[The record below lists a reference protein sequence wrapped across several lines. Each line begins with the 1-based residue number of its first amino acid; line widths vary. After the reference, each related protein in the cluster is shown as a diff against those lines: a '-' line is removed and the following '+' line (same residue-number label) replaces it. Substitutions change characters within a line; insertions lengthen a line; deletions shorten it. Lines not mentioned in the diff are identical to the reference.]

1 MDSDR
6 LLLTEEEWAAQ
17 MKEKKSE
24 EASSSRGG
32 DGKHRS
38 KASSDKKEKVD
49 PNACWRCRKTGHW
62 TKECPNHKQEKK
74 AEAHLAQ
81 TDDDD
86 DEATLLIAT
95 FCALHDVEAK
105 EKGEVMVK
113 QEHGKALKA
122 IKLDEQRV
130 QVHLGRVGGEQEQ
143 WWYLDFGTNNHM
155 SGSKL
160 AFSKLNGNVTAT
172 MKFGDGSRV
181 TIQGRGTIIFRCQNS
196 EHHALTDVYY
206 IPQLRSSII
215 SIGQLD
221 ERGSEVLIKDGVL
234 RIKGREQWLLAKVK
248 RS

>member
-1 MDSDR
+1 
-6 LLLTEEEWAAQ
+6 
-17 MKEKKSE
+17 
-24 EASSSRGG
+24 
-32 DGKHRS
+32 
-38 KASSDKKEKVD
+38 
-49 PNACWRCRKTGHW
+49 
-62 TKECPNHKQEKK
+62 
-74 AEAHLAQ
+74 
-81 TDDDD
+81 
-86 DEATLLIAT
+86 
-95 FCALHDVEAK
+95 
-105 EKGEVMVK
+105 
-113 QEHGKALKA
+113 
-122 IKLDEQRV
+122 
-130 QVHLGRVGGEQEQ
+130 
-143 WWYLDFGTNNHM
+143 M